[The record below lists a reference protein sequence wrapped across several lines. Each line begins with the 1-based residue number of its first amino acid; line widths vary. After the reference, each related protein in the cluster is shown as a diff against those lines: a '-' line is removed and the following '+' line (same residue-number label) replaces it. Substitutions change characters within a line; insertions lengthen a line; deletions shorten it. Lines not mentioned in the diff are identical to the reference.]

1 MNVSQN
7 TVSESGSSSNQ
18 YIADAVKEINFPFG
32 LPGFEHL
39 HRFSLEE
46 IPNTPAFY
54 FLRAVEQPLITLVVL
69 DLRFFKLEAPLQIP
83 ERDMRK
89 LGIEVPDDMAKLTV
103 IKIDKNSGRLT
114 ANIKAPILVNLKKK
128 KGMQII
134 LDDPALSTE
143 YPLLQE
149 K

>member
-1 MNVSQN
+1 
-7 TVSESGSSSNQ
+7 
-18 YIADAVKEINFPFG
+18 
-32 LPGFEHL
+32 
-39 HRFSLEE
+39 
-46 IPNTPAFY
+46 
-54 FLRAVEQPLITLVVL
+54 VEQPLITLVVL
-69 DLRFFKLEAPLQIP
+69 DLRFFKLETPLRIP

-128 KGMQII
+128 TGMQII